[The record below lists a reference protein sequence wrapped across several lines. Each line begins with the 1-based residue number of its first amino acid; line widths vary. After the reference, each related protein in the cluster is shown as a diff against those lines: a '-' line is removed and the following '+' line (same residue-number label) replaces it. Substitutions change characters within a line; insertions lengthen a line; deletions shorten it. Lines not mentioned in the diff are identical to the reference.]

1 MEATN
6 KFIKSRIGKYEGLIH
21 AVGNCIPKGGLVT
34 MLTNRAESHQ
44 NHTEEVSIPKM
55 TLGVVPALY
64 IV

>member
-1 MEATN
+1 
-6 KFIKSRIGKYEGLIH
+6 
-21 AVGNCIPKGGLVT
+21 

-64 IV
+64 IVQACKIEQNLTD